1 MEISYYMRMVV
12 GFVRL
17 HLMAKQITVVAH
29 DIMHNIHMYENR
41 EAYIYMIKE
50 YMLHVIAQPL

>member
-1 MEISYYMRMVV
+1 MRMVA

-17 HLMAKQITVVAH
+17 HLMAKQITIVAH

-50 YMLHVIAQPL
+50 YMLHVTVQPL